1 MTPFE
6 LLKTA
11 CHAACRQTPA
21 CAPSY
26 RAMLK
31 TENISQMMAVWR
43 EYWED
48 ISGGKYADII
58 NDRLPALYST
68 LHKEMNAAGIYV
80 NECPK
85 MAPEF
90 VRVLVTDFDCIV
102 DIHDYA
108 RCYVLGK
115 ANVRAWDHSQVY
127 SDRCDK
133 AIIELYDH
141 SYGHVGKGHVQAG
154 NHSQLWTAADAVL
167 NGSVTCEAYGGTVK
181 AHAYRKIDA
190 YGDTQVYAASERNIW
205 LFGNATIHRLT
216 TQVQTL
222 SINI

>member
-1 MTPFE
+1 MKPFE

-58 NDRLPALYST
+58 NDRLPAAYPT
-68 LHKEMNAAGIYV
+68 LRKEMNAAGIYV

-85 MAPEF
+85 VAPEF
-90 VRVLVTDFDCIV
+90 VRVLVTDYDYLV
-102 DIHDYA
+102 EIHDYA
-108 RCYVLGK
+108 KCYILGN
-115 ANVRAWDHSQVY
+115 AVVRAWDHSQVY
-127 SDRCDK
+127 SDRCDE
-133 AIIELYDH
+133 ATIELYDH
-141 SYGHVGKGHVQAG
+141 AYGHVGKGWVKAS
-154 NHSQLWTAADAVL
+154 NAAQLWTAADAVL
-167 NGSVTCEAYGGTVK
+167 YGSVTCEAHGGTVK
-181 AHAYRKIDA
+181 AYSYRKLEA
-190 YGDTQVYAASERNIW
+190 YGDTKVYSKSERNIT
-205 LFGNATIHRLT
+205 LYGNAKF
-216 TQVQTL
+216 VV
-222 SINI
+222 

>member
-1 MTPFE
+1 MTPFDM
-6 LLKTA
+6 LKTA

-58 NDRLPALYST
+58 NDRLPAAYPT
-68 LHKEMNAAGIYV
+68 LRKEMNAAGIYV

-85 MAPEF
+85 MAPEY
-90 VRVLVTDFDCIV
+90 VRVLVTNYHIV
-102 DIHDYA
+102 EIYDYA
-108 RCYVLGK
+108 RCYVLGE
-115 ANVRAWDHSQVY
+115 AAVRAWGHSQVY

-133 AIIELYDH
+133 ALIELHDH
-141 SYGHVGKGHVQAG
+141 AYGHVGKGWVKAY
-154 NHSQLWTAADAVL
+154 NTTKLWTAADAVL
-167 NGSVTCEAYGGTVK
+167 WGGVICEAHGGTVK
-181 AHAYRKIDA
+181 AHAYRKLVA
-190 YGDTQVYAASERNIW
+190 SGDTQVYANSERNIT
-205 LFGNATIHRLT
+205 LYENATIHRLT
-216 TQVQTL
+216 KED
-222 SINI
+222 

>member
-1 MTPFE
+1 
-6 LLKTA
+6 
-11 CHAACRQTPA
+11 
-21 CAPSY
+21 
-26 RAMLK
+26 MLK

-85 MAPEF
+85 VAQEF

-141 SYGHVGKGHVQAG
+141 AYGHVGKGRVQAR
-154 NHSQLWTAADAVL
+154 NSSQLWTAADAVL
-167 NGSVTCEAYGGTVK
+167 YGGVTCEAHGGTVK
-181 AHAYRKIDA
+181 AYAYRKLEA
-190 YGDTQVYAASERNIW
+190 SGDTQVYANSERNIT
-205 LFGNATIHRLT
+205 LYENATIHRLT
-216 TQVQTL
+216 KED
-222 SINI
+222 

>member
-58 NDRLPALYST
+58 NDRLPAAYPT
-68 LHKEMNAAGIYV
+68 LRKEMNAAGIYV

-85 MAPEF
+85 VAPEF
-90 VRVLVTDFDCIV
+90 VLVLVTDYDHIV
-102 DIHDYA
+102 DIYDYA
-108 RCYVLGK
+108 KCYILGN
-115 ANVRAWDHSQVY
+115 AIVRAWGHSQVY

-141 SYGHVGKGHVQAG
+141 AYGHVGKGRVQAG
-154 NHSQLWTAADAVL
+154 NFSQLWTAADAVL
-167 NGSVTCEAYGGTVK
+167 YGSVMCAAYGGTVK
-181 AHAYRKIDA
+181 ALAYRKLEA
-190 YGDTQVYAASERNIW
+190 SGDTEVYAASERNIT
-205 LFGNATIHRLT
+205 LSGNATIHSLT
-216 TQVQTL
+216 AL
-222 SINI
+222 

>member
-6 LLKTA
+6 TLKAA
-11 CHAACRQTPA
+11 CHAACRQIPA

-58 NDRLPALYST
+58 NDRLPAAYPT
-68 LHKEMNAAGIYV
+68 LRKEMNAAGIYV

-90 VRVLVTDFDCIV
+90 VRVIVTDTNSVVQVF
-102 DIHDYA
+102 DYA
-108 RCYVLGK
+108 KCYVLGA
-115 ANVRAWDHSQVY
+115 ANVWAWGHSQVY
-127 SDRCDK
+127 SEKSDD
-133 AIIELYDH
+133 AYIILKQH
-141 SYGHVGKGHVQAG
+141 TYGHINKGHVLAYD
-154 NHSQLWTAADAVL
+154 SSRLWSSVRVWVHD
-167 NGSVTCEAYGGTVK
+167 NVTCEAHGGEV
-181 AHAYRKIDA
+181 HASGYRKIEA
-190 YGDTQVYAASERNIW
+190 SGDTKVYSPYIRNIT
-205 LFGNATIHRLT
+205 LHGNARI
-216 TQVQTL
+216 
-222 SINI
+222 IE

>member
-48 ISGGKYADII
+48 IAGGKYADII
-58 NDRLPALYST
+58 NARLPSIYPT
-68 LHKEMNAAGIYV
+68 LRKEMNAAGIYV

-90 VRVLVTDFDCIV
+90 VRVLVTDTNSVVQVF
-102 DIHDYA
+102 DYA
-108 RCYVLGK
+108 KCYVLGA
-115 ANVRAWDHSQVY
+115 ANVWAWGHSQVY
-127 SDRCDK
+127 SEKSDD
-133 AIIELYDH
+133 AYIILKQH
-141 SYGHVGKGHVQAG
+141 TYGHISKGQVLAYD
-154 NHSQLWTAADAVL
+154 SSRLWSSVRVWVHE
-167 NGSVTCEAYGGTVK
+167 NVTCEAHGGEV
-181 AHAYRKIDA
+181 HASGYRKIEA
-190 YGDTQVYAASERNIW
+190 SGDTKVYSPYIRNIT
-205 LFGNATIHRLT
+205 LHGNARI
-216 TQVQTL
+216 
-222 SINI
+222 IE

>member
-58 NDRLPALYST
+58 NDSLPAAYST
-68 LHKEMNAAGIYV
+68 LRKEMNAAGIYV

-85 MAPEF
+85 HAPEF
-90 VRVLVTDFDCIV
+90 VRVLVTDYDYIV
-102 DIHDYA
+102 DIYDYA
-108 RCYVLGK
+108 KCYILGN
-115 ANVRAWDHSQVY
+115 AVVRAWDHSQVY
-127 SDRCDK
+127 SDRCDE
-133 AIIELYDH
+133 ATIELYDH
-141 SYGHVGKGHVQAG
+141 AYGHVGKGWVQAR
-154 NHSQLWTAADAVL
+154 NSSQLWTTADAVL
-167 NGSVTCEAYGGTVK
+167 NGSVTCEAHGGVVK
-181 AHAYRKIDA
+181 AYSYRKLEA
-190 YGDTQVYAASERNIW
+190 YGDTQVYAASERNIT
-205 LFGNATIHRLT
+205 LSGNAKIHSLT
-216 TQVQTL
+216 AL
-222 SINI
+222 

>member
-58 NDRLPALYST
+58 NDRLPSLYPT
-68 LHKEMNAAGIYV
+68 LRAEMNAAGIYV

-85 MAPEF
+85 MAPEY
-90 VRVLVTDFDCIV
+90 VRVLVTDYDYIV
-102 DIHDYA
+102 DIYDYA
-108 RCYVLGK
+108 KCYVLGG
-115 ANVRAWDHSQVY
+115 ATVRAWDHSQVY
-127 SDRCDK
+127 SDRCDE
-133 AIIELYDH
+133 ATIELYDH
-141 SYGHVGKGHVQAG
+141 AYGHVGKGWVKAS
-154 NHSQLWTAADAVL
+154 NAAQLWTAADAVL
-167 NGSVTCEAYGGTVK
+167 NGSVMCEAHGGTVK
-181 AHAYRKIDA
+181 ALAYRKLEA
-190 YGDTQVYAASERNIW
+190 SGDTQVYAASERNIT
-205 LFGNATIHRLT
+205 LFGNATIHSLT
-216 TQVQTL
+216 TQAQ
-222 SINI
+222 